1 MLGLLI
7 TSMMA
12 ELHQLSSYWS
22 KKSKRPRSF
31 QVTFINDS
39 VLHYQSRD
47 FDFLHY
53 LSTNLS
59 ATLIKLCQSVN
70 SLWIWKINRWFNQ
83 FFVIVERRQVISLLR
98 DKNYLLLTAF
108 QAAITKIN
116 FTNLIISANVSLIVS
131 SSWNKASFQKLH
143 STVKTI

>member
-1 MLGLLI
+1 
-7 TSMMA
+7 MA

-22 KKSKRPRSF
+22 KKSKGPRSF
-31 QVTFINDS
+31 RVTFIKDS

-116 FTNLIISANVSLIVS
+116 FTNLITSANVSLIVS
-131 SSWNKASFQKLH
+131 SS
-143 STVKTI
+143 

>member
-12 ELHQLSSYWS
+12 ELRQLSSYWS

-31 QVTFINDS
+31 RVNFIKDS

-47 FDFLHY
+47 FDFFPY

-59 ATLIKLCQSVN
+59 ATFIKLCLSVN

-116 FTNLIISANVSLIVS
+116 FTNLITSANVSLIVS

>member
-1 MLGLLI
+1 
-7 TSMMA
+7 MA

-22 KKSKRPRSF
+22 KKSKRPRF
-31 QVTFINDS
+31 FRVTFIKDS

-59 ATLIKLCQSVN
+59 ATLIKLCLSVN
-70 SLWIWKINRWFNQ
+70 GLWIWKINRWFNQ
-83 FFVIVERRQVISLLR
+83 YFVIVERRQVISLLR

-131 SSWNKASFQKLH
+131 SS
-143 STVKTI
+143 

>member
-1 MLGLLI
+1 
-7 TSMMA
+7 MMA

-22 KKSKRPRSF
+22 KKSKRPKFCR
-31 QVTFINDS
+31 VTFIKDS

-59 ATLIKLCQSVN
+59 ATLIKLCLSVN

-131 SSWNKASFQKLH
+131 SS
-143 STVKTI
+143 

>member
-22 KKSKRPRSF
+22 KKSKRPRF
-31 QVTFINDS
+31 FRVTFIKDS

-59 ATLIKLCQSVN
+59 ATLIKLCLSVN

-108 QAAITKIN
+108 QAAITKLN
-116 FTNLIISANVSLIVS
+116 FTSLITSANVSLIVS

>member
-22 KKSKRPRSF
+22 KKSKRPKFCR
-31 QVTFINDS
+31 VTFIKDS

-59 ATLIKLCQSVN
+59 ATLIKLCLSVN

-98 DKNYLLLTAF
+98 DKNYLLLTNF
-108 QAAITKIN
+108 RLPLLKSILPVLIT
-116 FTNLIISANVSLIVS
+116 SANVSLIVS

>member
-1 MLGLLI
+1 
-7 TSMMA
+7 MA

-22 KKSKRPRSF
+22 KKSKRPKFCR
-31 QVTFINDS
+31 VTFIKDS

-59 ATLIKLCQSVN
+59 ATLIKLCLSVN

-131 SSWNKASFQKLH
+131 SS
-143 STVKTI
+143 

>member
-1 MLGLLI
+1 
-7 TSMMA
+7 MA

-39 VLHYQSRD
+39 VLHYQSQD

-53 LSTNLS
+53 LSTNLP
-59 ATLIKLCQSVN
+59 ATLIKLCLSVN

-98 DKNYLLLTAF
+98 DKNYPLLTAF

-131 SSWNKASFQKLH
+131 SS
-143 STVKTI
+143 

>member
-22 KKSKRPRSF
+22 KKSKRPRF
-31 QVTFINDS
+31 FRVTFIKDS

-59 ATLIKLCQSVN
+59 ATLIKLCLSVN

-116 FTNLIISANVSLIVS
+116 FTNLITSANVSLIVS

>member
-59 ATLIKLCQSVN
+59 ATLIKLCLSVN

-98 DKNYLLLTAF
+98 DKNYLLLTNF
-108 QAAITKIN
+108 RLPLLKSILPVLIT
-116 FTNLIISANVSLIVS
+116 SANVSLIVS

>member
-1 MLGLLI
+1 
-7 TSMMA
+7 MA

-31 QVTFINDS
+31 RVNFIKDS

-47 FDFLHY
+47 FDFLPSY
-53 LSTNLS
+53 LSTNLP
-59 ATLIKLCQSVN
+59 ATFIKLHLSIN

-83 FFVIVERRQVISLLR
+83 FFVIVEQRQVISPLR

-116 FTNLIISANVSLIVS
+116 FTSLITSAINVSLIVS
-131 SSWNKASFQKLH
+131 SS
-143 STVKTI
+143 